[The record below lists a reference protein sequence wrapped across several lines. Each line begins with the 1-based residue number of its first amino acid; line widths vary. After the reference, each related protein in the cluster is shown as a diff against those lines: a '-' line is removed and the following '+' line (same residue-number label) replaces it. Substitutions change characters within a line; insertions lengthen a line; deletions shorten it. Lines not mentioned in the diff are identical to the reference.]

1 MSGFVNVGNGGVA
14 LFEGGILCAAYMV
27 GVGVLEGIGREMVGR
42 RIDGRGFR
50 VYATNIDRWG

>member
-1 MSGFVNVGNGGVA
+1 VGNGGVA